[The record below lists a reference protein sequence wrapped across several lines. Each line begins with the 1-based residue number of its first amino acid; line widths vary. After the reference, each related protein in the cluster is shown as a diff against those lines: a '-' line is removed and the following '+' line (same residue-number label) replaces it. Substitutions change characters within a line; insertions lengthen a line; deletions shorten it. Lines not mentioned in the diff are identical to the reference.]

1 MKAFNALNLRN
12 HLSSAFINAFILL
25 SIFILVPK
33 LKSEGDCQR
42 FILNETATAKFK
54 VLNPRAKIID
64 AVWSENSQ
72 SIRAMTVLG
81 GVLTLSIHGF
91 VEQLQQIEAHSEE
104 LINHPRVLLGPSF
117 VLSFD
122 DTGILIG
129 DIKASEKT
137 IKFERVPTVI
147 PPIKNF
153 SINRIY
159 LDPTGTRL
167 VAEGSVFGE
176 TPIILVY
183 KLNARLKKADL
194 VAKIDFNP
202 ESLFENE
209 FKTANVDPKFRIG
222 WFQRKNTISS
232 SLNTF
237 HISGVTNMEEK
248 REAPANQIPNII
260 RGLTIQLSDP
270 DAKEAKLEH
279 SSVFTISAKDPT
291 EADGYYTQHQLS
303 PSGQYLL
310 INYQRYDNVDYR
322 IDFTNDVEVVDLH
335 KAESGRKALM
345 TPENEVYMGFVE
357 GSDDWLV
364 YMRMKHEDHSELG
377 LSRPRH
383 ESGTHLV
390 IRDLKNNLGILHE
403 IKIPDNEAFAFPEK
417 LQDTFDG
424 HFHDQP
430 FALKKKFPFGIT
442 CSKQNLFKF
451 SVSPDKRKLMVLRD
465 DTRFGQSD
473 CPEQNNLW
481 LKIYEIKAL
490 SYY

>member
-1 MKAFNALNLRN
+1 MALSNK
-12 HLSSAFINAFILL
+12 LSSKIQLTSGFINACLLL
-25 SIFILVPK
+25 SFFIIVPQ
-33 LKSEGDCQR
+33 LKSEDDCQR
-42 FILNETATAKFK
+42 FIISETATAKLK
-54 VLNPRAKIID
+54 VLNLRAKIID

-81 GVLTLSIHGF
+81 GVLSISINGY

-104 LINHPRVLLGPSF
+104 LINDPRVLLGPSF

-129 DIKASEKT
+129 DIIASEKT

-153 SINRIY
+153 SINRIF
-159 LDPTGTRL
+159 LDPSGTRL
-167 VAEGSVFGE
+167 VAEGSVFGKN
-176 TPIILVY
+176 PLILVY
-183 KLNARLKKADL
+183 KLDARLKKADL
-194 VAKIDFNP
+194 IAQIDSNAD
-202 ESLFENE
+202 SLFTTE
-209 FKTANVDPKFRIG
+209 FATAEVNPAYAIG
-222 WFQRKNTISS
+222 WFQRRTVFNSELT
-232 SLNTF
+232 TF
-237 HISGVTNMEEK
+237 HIGGVTNMELK
-248 REAPANQIPNII
+248 NNAPENKVPDII
-260 RGLTIQLSDP
+260 KGLTIHLNSSNEEIP
-270 DAKEAKLEH
+270 KIESKPVFSIPAKNPAEAN
-279 SSVFTISAKDPT
+279 
-291 EADGYYTQHQLS
+291 GYYTHHQLS
-303 PSGQYLL
+303 PSGQYLI
-310 INYQRYDNVDYR
+310 INYQNYDNVDYR
-322 IDFTNDVEVVDLH
+322 INFTNDVELVDLQRTN
-335 KAESGRKALM
+335 SGRKALK
-345 TPENEVYMGFVE
+345 TPENEVYMGVVE

-364 YMRMKHEDHSELG
+364 YMRMQNEDQSDLG

-383 ESGTHLV
+383 ERGTHLV
-390 IRDLKNNLGILHE
+390 IRDLKNNLGLLHE

-451 SVSPDKRKLMVLRD
+451 SVSPDKLRLMVFRD

-490 SYY
+490 SYF